1 MMMDAIII
9 LIAGMFLLIKGA
21 NLFVEGSSKIARM
34 LKIPSLIIGLTLVSM
49 GTSAPEASVSIIAS
63 LSGNTDLSVANV
75 VGSNIFNTL
84 FILGVSAAIIP
95 LIISKD
101 MKRYDIPIMIG
112 TYIVLIL
119 FGFVISPLRIQRW
132 EGILLLVLFISY
144 MVFLL
149 VRTIKENKNKV
160 NEVEEEEVKEKV
172 TFKVVIKNILFVILG
187 LAAIIFGGRL
197 VVDKAKYIA
206 TTLGMSETLVGLTIV
221 AVGTSLPELV
231 TSVVASLKKENEIA
245 IGNVVGSNIFNIIF
259 ILGLSATIREL
270 PLAFNPDLID
280 MLVMLVSGLVIML
293 SSFIFKKFYRVN
305 GIFIFLMYVGYL
317 TYIIIR
323 N

>member
-1 MMMDAIII
+1 
-9 LIAGMFLLIKGA
+9 
-21 NLFVEGSSKIARM
+21 
-34 LKIPSLIIGLTLVSM
+34 
-49 GTSAPEASVSIIAS
+49 
-63 LSGNTDLSVANV
+63 
-75 VGSNIFNTL
+75 
-84 FILGVSAAIIP
+84 
-95 LIISKD
+95 
-101 MKRYDIPIMIG
+101 
-112 TYIVLIL
+112 
-119 FGFVISPLRIQRW
+119 
-132 EGILLLVLFISY
+132 

-149 VRTIKENKNKV
+149 IRTIKENKNKG
-160 NEVEEEEVKEKV
+160 NEVKEKEVNEKV

-197 VVDKAKYIA
+197 VVDKATYIA

-259 ILGLSATIREL
+259 ILGLSSTIREL
-270 PLAFNPDLID
+270 PLLFNPDMID

-293 SSFIFKKFYRVN
+293 SSFIFKKFHRVN
-305 GIFIFLMYVGYL
+305 GILIFTMYVCYL